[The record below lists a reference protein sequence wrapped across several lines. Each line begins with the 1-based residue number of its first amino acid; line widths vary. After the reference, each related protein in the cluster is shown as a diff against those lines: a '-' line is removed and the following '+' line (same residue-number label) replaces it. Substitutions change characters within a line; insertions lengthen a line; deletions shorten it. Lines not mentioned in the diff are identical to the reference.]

1 MNRKNSWSAFVVGA
15 GLAGAAQAQSQLSTY
30 NLIVRDTLAQAN
42 RVYGRVIVQNINL
55 AGEDRVVEVG
65 TRLGSSNSDG
75 ITPIPSQSTPSLLV
89 GGYINA
95 NDDDDDDDDYTI
107 RVMNGSAFLDNT
119 SGSAPSSRISL
130 QQSSN
135 GATIQRANPT
145 GSSQAATFDSV
156 FNAVVTEASTYAT
169 RASNAS
175 FSSSGNTTTF
185 TIPASTSVRQVV
197 FSLTE
202 AQAETIFENQNGQ
215 VQFNLNGRQVSSID
229 SIIVNIAGFDSGA
242 NFSNLANFLGTITSD
257 LSFRSRVL
265 WNFHQHDGDITLDRS
280 WYGSILA
287 PEATLEGDSD
297 LVGSAAVKNI
307 LFNAEIHGPA
317 WTGVPEPSTYAAISF
332 VVAVG
337 GMTVWRRRRASKV

>member
-1 MNRKNSWSAFVVGA
+1 MNRKNSWSALVVGA

-42 RVYGRVIVQNINL
+42 HVYGRVITQNINL
-55 AGEDRVVEVG
+55 TGGDRVVEVG

-95 NDDDDDDDDYTI
+95 NNNDTI
-107 RVMNGSAFLDNT
+107 RVMNGSAFLDN
-119 SGSAPSSRISL
+119 SSSFAPSSRITL

-135 GATIQRANPT
+135 GATIQRASPA

-202 AQAETIFENQNGQ
+202 SQAETIFENQNGQ

-229 SIIVNIAGFDSGA
+229 SIIVNIAGFDGGA

-257 LSFRSRVL
+257 VSFRSRVL
-265 WNFHQHDGDITLDRS
+265 WNFHQHDGDITLDRN

-287 PEATLEGDSD
+287 PEATLEGNSNLD
-297 LVGSAAVKNI
+297 GSAAVKNI

-317 WTGVPEPSTYAAISF
+317 WAGVPEPSTYAAISF

-337 GMTVWRRRRASKV
+337 GMTVWRRRRAAKA